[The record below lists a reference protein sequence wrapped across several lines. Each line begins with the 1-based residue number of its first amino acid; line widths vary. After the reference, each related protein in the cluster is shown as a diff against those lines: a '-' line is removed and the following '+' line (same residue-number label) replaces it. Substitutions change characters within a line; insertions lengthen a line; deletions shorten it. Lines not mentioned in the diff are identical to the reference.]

1 MDGLGRTVVKGE
13 NGPAGSRMST
23 YKDFNL
29 RTRPVSRPW
38 YSGGELKRRKRIAKY
53 KLYSVEG
60 KVKKSF
66 SKGLRW
72 FKNTCSRI
80 VHGF

>member
-1 MDGLGRTVVKGE
+1 MNINNIPRSVR
-13 NGPAGSRMST
+13 PISRS
-23 YKDFNL
+23 
-29 RTRPVSRPW
+29 W

-53 KLYSVEG
+53 KFYSVEG

-66 SKGLRW
+66 RKGFRW
-72 FKNTCSRI
+72 IKNTCSRI